1 MPRPRCHVPCSGRR
15 PGRPPTPCSR
25 SAAAAPAVAAHRRP
39 ACRRRPGGDGDAT
52 GAAVWPAAGCRLV
65 DPAHQQRDVLPGDVL
80 ANGTVPT
87 GAVGQCVGD
96 RAQCLLAVAHLGVI
110 RSDSMDDLA
119 EGTVL
124 HLQLDGGAHE
134 LVQCMCRVLRL
145 RQTFTGRGK
154 GVQLLGDNHRQK
166 IVLGGEV
173 PEDGALA
180 DPGALRDLRDRH
192 LSALLGECLRR
203 RVDQELLVRTAS
215 LRIGSAAGLVMTFC
229 RFKDRLQRKR
239 TARSHSPST
248 GMTGRSRRSRA
259 NMTGRSHCDVQHDRP
274 VRFRV
279 YGQHERPVR
288 KVPSAPLH
296 GHAPGPQLVPGGPK
310 LRGRRADPVATLR
323 AHLRPQPRLPHTES
337 HPP

>member
-39 ACRRRPGGDGDAT
+39 ACRRRPGGDSDAT

-145 RQTFTGRGK
+145 RQTFAGRSK

-203 RVDQELLVRTAS
+203 RVDQELPGADGVTAHR
-215 LRIGSAAGLVMTFC
+215 LGC
-229 RFKDRLQRKR
+229 RARHDILPLQRP
-239 TARSHSPST
+239 TPTQAD
-248 GMTGRSRRSRA
+248 RA
-259 NMTGRSHCDVQHDRP
+259 VTFTFHRHDGQVAQIPGQHDRP
-274 VRFRV
+274 V
-279 YGQHERPVR
+279 
-288 KVPSAPLH
+288 
-296 GHAPGPQLVPGGPK
+296 
-310 LRGRRADPVATLR
+310 TL
-323 AHLRPQPRLPHTES
+323 
-337 HPP
+337 